1 MPNWKTTL
9 DLRDIWDKRSG
20 ECGREDWTDKTVH
33 ELAKEIARRL
43 ERKFPRESNYDNWD
57 NGCDYELCDI
67 IGYFRDVPTHQDWLA
82 SIAECENEGYD
93 ADPVRHYTPLREFND
108 IMNDFYDWCDENRVW
123 VDK

>member
-43 ERKFPRESNYDNWD
+43 ERKFPTRLMHRYE
-57 NGCDYELCDI
+57 CDYALCEL
-67 IGYFRDVPTHQDWLA
+67 IGYFRDVPTYPEWIA

-108 IMNDFYDWCDENRVW
+108 IMKDLYDWCDENRVW

>member
-1 MPNWKTTL
+1 MSNWKTAL
-9 DLRDIWDKRSG
+9 DLRDIWSKRNG

-43 ERKFPRESNYDNWD
+43 ERKFPRESNYDNWE

-67 IGYFRDVPTHQDWLA
+67 IGYFRDVPTYPDWLT

-93 ADPVRHYTPLREFND
+93 ADPIRHYTPLREFND
-108 IMNDFYDWCDENRVW
+108 IMKDFYDWCDENRVW

>member
-9 DLRDIWDKRSG
+9 DIRDILDKRNG

-43 ERKFPRESNYDNWD
+43 ERKFPLESNYDSD
-57 NGCDYELCDI
+57 LCDSELCDI
-67 IGYFRDVPTHQDWLA
+67 IGYFRDVPKYSEWVA
-82 SIAECENEGYD
+82 SIAECEAEGHN
-93 ADPVRHYTPLREFND
+93 ADPIRHYTPMCEFND
-108 IMNDFYDWCDENRVW
+108 IMKDLYDWCDEKRVW